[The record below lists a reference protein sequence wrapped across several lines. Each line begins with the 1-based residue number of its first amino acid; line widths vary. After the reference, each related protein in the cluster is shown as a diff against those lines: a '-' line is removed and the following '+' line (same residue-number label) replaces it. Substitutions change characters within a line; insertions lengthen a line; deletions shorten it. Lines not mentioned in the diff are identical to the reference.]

1 MKLELDTV
9 DNILSMLNSEDVE
22 NGFVAFRAIDSHKL
36 TNKDLGI
43 LIYLYKFSK
52 YNLDDWEKYAPT
64 AHKILSDNL
73 TESTITYANALN
85 LIIKKKAPKEVVDKF
100 LERHVKDLTKTLTS
114 IGYPTEDLEIKI
126 NYKA

>member
-1 MKLELDTV
+1 MKLELDTI
-9 DNILSMLNSEDVE
+9 DNILSMLSSEDIE

-100 LERHVKDLTKTLTS
+100 LERHVKDLTKTLTL